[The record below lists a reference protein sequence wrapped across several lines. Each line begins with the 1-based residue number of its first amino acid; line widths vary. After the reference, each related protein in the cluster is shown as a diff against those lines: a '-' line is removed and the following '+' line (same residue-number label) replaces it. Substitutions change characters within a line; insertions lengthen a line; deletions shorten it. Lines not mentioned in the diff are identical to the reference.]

1 MMPEYTIYLGADHRG
16 FQKKEELF
24 DLLKDCHE
32 NVTVED
38 LGAEEYAA
46 DDDFNDPAIA
56 VAQAVAGNE
65 HGFGVLICGSAHG
78 VCMQANR
85 FKGVRA
91 IHAATIESVQHG
103 RAHDYANVLCLSAE
117 DDQLDVDQMEQLVKT
132 FCHAQPDPDECY
144 ARRVRRLDETK
155 EEN

>member
-16 FQKKEELF
+16 FQKKEALF

-32 NVTVED
+32 NVKVED
-38 LGAEEYAA
+38 LGAEEYNA

-65 HGFGVLICGSAHG
+65 YGFGVLVCGSAHG

-85 FKGVRA
+85 FKGARA
-91 IHAATIESVQHG
+91 IHAASVESVKHG
-103 RAHDYANVLCLSAE
+103 REHDYANILCLSAE
-117 DDQLDVDQMEQLVKT
+117 DDGLDVDQMEQLVKA
-132 FCHAQPDPDECY
+132 FCHAHPNPDERY
-144 ARRVRRLDETK
+144 ARRVKRLDEAV
-155 EEN
+155 EEK